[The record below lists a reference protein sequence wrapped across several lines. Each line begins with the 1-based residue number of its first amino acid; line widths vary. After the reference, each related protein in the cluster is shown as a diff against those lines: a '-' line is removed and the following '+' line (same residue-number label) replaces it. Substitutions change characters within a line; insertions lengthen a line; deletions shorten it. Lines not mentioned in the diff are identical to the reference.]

1 MTVLALVEPDE
12 ELSLQALTLARDLG
26 GPVHALAFE
35 AAELGAYGVET
46 VHVAQHDQ
54 LSSYAPGAWAAC
66 LDQLTERLQPTAVVA
81 AGTNRG
87 NEVLAHLAA
96 RRDLP
101 FAANCI
107 AVGSDGTVTRV
118 RWGEACSKRHAS
130 TRI

>member
-1 MTVLALVEPDE
+1 M
-12 ELSLQALTLARDLG
+12 
-26 GPVHALAFE
+26 
-35 AAELGAYGVET
+35 
-46 VHVAQHDQ
+46 HVAEHDQ

-66 LDQLTERLQPTAVVA
+66 LDQLIEQIQPTAVVA

-107 AVGSDGTVTRV
+107 AVGS
-118 RWGEACSKRHAS
+118 
-130 TRI
+130 